1 MKDNLNRPISVSELS
16 SYGGFSES
24 HFSLLFKKKTGQSPL
39 NFVTYLKI
47 QKACHL
53 LEFSDLRVGDI
64 AAQLGFEDSFYFS
77 RVFTRVME
85 ISPAKFKKM
94 RLAVS

>member
-1 MKDNLNRPISVSELS
+1 
-16 SYGGFSES
+16 
-24 HFSLLFKKKTGQSPL
+24 LFKKKTGQSPL
-39 NFVTYLKI
+39 NFATYLKI

-53 LEFSDLRVGDI
+53 LEFSDLKIRDI
-64 AAQLGFEDSFYFS
+64 AYQLGYEDAFYFS
-77 RVFTRVME
+77 RVFSRVME

>member
-1 MKDNLNRPISVSELS
+1 MKDNMDRPVTINKLA
-16 SYGGFSES
+16 SYSGFSES
-24 HFSLLFKKKTGQSPL
+24 HFSLLFKKKTGQTPL
-39 NFVTYLKI
+39 NFAINLKI

-53 LEFSDLRVGDI
+53 LEFSGLKVGEI
-64 AAQLGFEDSFYFS
+64 AIQLGYDDIFYFS